1 MSKFKASDPS
11 SLYTRPFIPAKSTKP
26 LTETSN
32 THILQTELRSELR
45 SQFEL
50 EKKSREEER
59 ERTEEERKAVREA
72 EEAEEIKALRR
83 SLVHK
88 AQPIH
93 HYTPL
98 SIVPSTKKLT
108 TPTSPVLVSKQRKE
122 NESHDL

>member
-1 MSKFKASDPS
+1 
-11 SLYTRPFIPAKSTKP
+11 TKP

-32 THILQTELRSELR
+32 TFTLQTELRSELR
-45 SQFEL
+45 SQYEF
-50 EKKSREEER
+50 EKKLREEER
-59 ERTEEERKAVREA
+59 QRTEEERKAIREA

-108 TPTSPVLVSKQRKE
+108 EPSSPVLVSKQRKE
-122 NESHDL
+122 NENHDL